1 MDYDRKTL
9 LALTPEKY
17 LSGGFRD
24 EHGKPRPELRS
35 VFATAAATQLEQA
48 EVSPGELGATFE
60 ALKMVLPLHE
70 ESPAEV
76 RAARACEEALMT
88 VASMHDQDT
97 NPGVAAW
104 LNACAAAVKS
114 EDDIPVLVD
123 HVQAVVRQY
132 ALIVSMAN
140 G

>member
-17 LSGGFRD
+17 LSGGYRD
-24 EHGKPRPELRS
+24 EHGKPRPELRAL
-35 VFATAAATQLEQA
+35 FATAASTQLEAA
-48 EVSPGELGATFE
+48 EASPQEVAATLD

-70 ESPAEV
+70 GPAPA
-76 RAARACEEALMT
+76 RAANATEEALLT
-88 VASMHDQDT
+88 VASLHQQDA
-97 NPGVAAW
+97 NPGVEAFM
-104 LNACAAAVKS
+104 NACAAAVQA
-114 EDDIPVLVD
+114 EDDIPVMVD

-132 ALIVSMAN
+132 ALIVQMAN

>member
-24 EHGKPRPELRS
+24 EHGKPRAELRS
-35 VFATAAATQLEQA
+35 LFATAASTQLERA
-48 EVSPGELGATFE
+48 EVSPDELGATFD

-70 ESPAEV
+70 GPAPA
-76 RAARACEEALMT
+76 RAARACEEAILT
-88 VASMHDQDT
+88 VESLHDQDA
-97 NPGVAAW
+97 NPGLAAW
-104 LNACAAAVKS
+104 LDACAAAVKS
-114 EDDIPVLVD
+114 DDDIPALVD

-132 ALIVSMAN
+132 TLIIAMAN